1 MDRDFK
7 AEIVALLNEHQIMTV
22 ATIRR
27 DGWPQATVVS
37 YANDGLVL
45 YSIIGRNTQK
55 YLNIVRDPRVSAAI
69 SGVSAQPLQYKGLS
83 LAGHATVAENHA
95 QIERVRAIVLSRNPQ
110 YMEMPARDP
119 TPIAV
124 MFETADRVD
133 HRLFQELRSF
143 RPGADFGG
151 SAGRARGSDTPSLG
165 RAAGGVSGC
174 ARHNS

>member
-7 AEIVALLNEHQIMTV
+7 AEIIALLNAHQIMTI

-55 YLNIVRDPRVSAAI
+55 YLNIVRDPRVSVAI

-83 LAGHATVAENHA
+83 LGGHATVVESSA
-95 QIERVRAIVLSRNPQ
+95 QIERFRALVLSRNPQ
-110 YMEMPARDP
+110 YKELPAPDP
-119 TPIAV
+119 AMIAV
-124 MFETADRVD
+124 LCVKPEVVSIVDYSKGFGHSDLVRVSQD
-133 HRLFQELRSF
+133 QRVELVEAMRHHW
-143 RPGADFGG
+143 
-151 SAGRARGSDTPSLG
+151 AGLQ
-165 RAAGGVSGC
+165 AA
-174 ARHNS
+174 